1 MKTIRQDA
9 AIAALVSNPTV
20 REASKA
26 SGIPERTLWRYLGQE
41 DFSKRLDEERS
52 KLVSDA
58 TDRLKSKL
66 AAATSAIAEV
76 MEDQDAP
83 PQTRVNAAKVIL
95 EFSLKYSEMSDII
108 HRLDELERQAM
119 AEDGT

>member
-1 MKTIRQDA
+1 MMNSRQEV
-9 AIAALVSNPTV
+9 AIAALIAHPTV
-20 REASKA
+20 REAAKA
-26 SGIPERTLWRYLGQE
+26 SNIPERTLWRYLGQE
-41 DFSKRLDEERS
+41 DFTKRLDEERG
-52 KLVSDA
+52 KLVSCA

-108 HRLDELERQAM
+108 HRLDELERQTM

>member
-1 MKTIRQDA
+1 MKNSRQDA

-41 DFSKRLDEERS
+41 DFTKRLDEERS

-76 MEDQDAP
+76 MEDKDAP

-95 EFSLKYSEMSDII
+95 ELSLKYSEMSDII
-108 HRLDELERQAM
+108 HRLDELERQTM

>member
-1 MKTIRQDA
+1 MKNSRQDA

-20 REASKA
+20 RDASKA

-41 DFSKRLDEERS
+41 DFTKRLDEERS
-52 KLVSDA
+52 RLVSDA

-108 HRLDELERQAM
+108 HRLDELERQTM

>member
-1 MKTIRQDA
+1 MKNSRQDA

-20 REASKA
+20 RDASKA

-41 DFSKRLDEERS
+41 DFTKRLDEERS

-76 MEDQDAP
+76 MEDKDAP

-108 HRLDELERQAM
+108 HRLDELERQTM

>member
-1 MKTIRQDA
+1 MKNSRQDA

-20 REASKA
+20 REASKV

-41 DFSKRLDEERS
+41 DFTTRLEEERS

-58 TDRLKSKL
+58 TERLKSKL

-83 PQTRVNAAKVIL
+83 PQVRVNAARTIL
-95 EFSLKYSEMSDII
+95 EFSLKYVEVSDIVR
-108 HRLDELERQAM
+108 RLDELERQTA
-119 AEDGT
+119 AENGT